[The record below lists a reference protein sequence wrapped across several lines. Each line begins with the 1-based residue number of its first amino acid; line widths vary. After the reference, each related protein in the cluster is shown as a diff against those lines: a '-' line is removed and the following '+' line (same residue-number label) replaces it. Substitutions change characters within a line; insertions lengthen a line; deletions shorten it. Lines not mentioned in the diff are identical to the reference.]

1 MLINFL
7 AICPNKIKSYQSLLF
22 FADENIYT
30 DLNQGTNLKY
40 ISICDRNAIELMK
53 KTTITIGIIIIFM
66 AIYLCFPIFDYF
78 VNNDLQFPVPIL
90 LPFTN
95 LKSMHGIILNILNQ
109 MFIVLVGTTG
119 NIGIEIITCLLKD
132 TIKMSTIVICQS
144 IDELSEF
151 IEKSK
156 SDDENYIDHQYRN
169 ILIQVQD
176 LNR

>member
-1 MLINFL
+1 M
-7 AICPNKIKSYQSLLF
+7 
-22 FADENIYT
+22 
-30 DLNQGTNLKY
+30 
-40 ISICDRNAIELMK
+40 
-53 KTTITIGIIIIFM
+53 
-66 AIYLCFPIFDYF
+66 
-78 VNNDLQFPVPIL
+78 PIL

-156 SDDENYIDHQYRN
+156 SDDENYIDYQYRN